1 MRFNNKVKKISYNR
15 ITHDY
20 SPKRVSEN
28 YTYGLIN

>member
-1 MRFNNKVKKISYNR
+1 MRFNNKVKKISYR
-15 ITHDY
+15 ITHNY